1 MSLQT
6 LTHALEALITDEI
19 AGKAK
24 LEHELERQETAIVT
38 AMRDEL
44 DLATRGIELE
54 LGRELDRSRRRTAI
68 FARLA
73 AHWGVSANAL
83 TLGSIVERLG
93 PAGENLERLRGE
105 LRASIAAVLRKNRRV
120 ARLVQVHSGIV
131 NETVSSLLGVASVD
145 QEPGALFEARG

>member
-6 LTHALEALITDEI
+6 LTNALEKLIEDEI
-19 AGKAK
+19 AGKTQ
-24 LEHELERQETAIVT
+24 LEHQLERQEKAIV
-38 AMRDEL
+38 ASLREEL

-54 LGRELDRSRRRTAI
+54 LGRELDRSRRRSAI
-68 FARLA
+68 FARMG

-93 PAGENLERLRGE
+93 SAGGPLDRLRGE
-105 LRASIAAVLRKNRRV
+105 LRARIASVLRKNRRV
-120 ARLVQVHSGIV
+120 ARLVYVQSSLV
-131 NETVSSLLGVASVD
+131 NETVSTLLGVASVE